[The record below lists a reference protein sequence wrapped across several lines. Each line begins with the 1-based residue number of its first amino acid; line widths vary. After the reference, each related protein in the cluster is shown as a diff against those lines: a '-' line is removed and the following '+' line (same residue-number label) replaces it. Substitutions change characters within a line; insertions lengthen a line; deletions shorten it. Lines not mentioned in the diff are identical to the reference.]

1 MTEEVRQWWEA
12 TADDFQ
18 AEAGIDPG
26 VDWVFLYDADL
37 ELLGDVEGEDVL
49 ELGCGGGQCTV
60 AMAERGANV
69 TGIDLS
75 AAQLEY
81 ARELVAERGVDVEL
95 VQGDVTDLSGFAD
108 ASFDVAF
115 NAFVFQ
121 WVEDV
126 AACFEETYRVLGP
139 GGRFAFTTPHPYDEV
154 VDPETH
160 RVEDSYFETGRHVV
174 VDESRDADLVT
185 YHSTVSD
192 YHNALL
198 DAGFRIERMLEP
210 GSPDPEDY
218 DPGPWGE
225 HPPELASKVPDVLGF
240 VARKPA

>member
-1 MTEEVRQWWEA
+1 MTEEVREWWEA

-26 VDWVFLYDADL
+26 VGWVFNYDADL

-69 TGIDLS
+69 TGMDLS
-75 AAQLEY
+75 AAQLEH
-81 ARELVAERGVDVEL
+81 ARELVAERGADVEL
-95 VQGDVTDLSGFAD
+95 VRGDVTDLSAFAD
-108 ASFDVAF
+108 GSFDVAF

-121 WVEDV
+121 WVDDL
-126 AACFEETYRVLGP
+126 AGCFEETHRVLRP
-139 GGRFAFTTPHPYDEV
+139 GGRLAFTTPHPFDHV

-160 RVEDSYFETGRHVV
+160 RVEESYFETGRNVV
-174 VDESRDADLVT
+174 VDESREANLVT
-185 YHSTVSD
+185 YHDTVAD
-192 YHNALL
+192 YHDALV
-198 DAGFRIERMLEP
+198 DAGFRTERLLEP
-210 GSPDPEDY
+210 GSSDPADY
-218 DPGPWGE
+218 EAGPWGE

-240 VARKPA
+240 VARKPE